1 MLRNFRQVFKGNQMP
16 MTVVMMVVLLGM
28 VAYLAPGSGNPEAPD
43 NVVARVYGRD
53 ITKRDMD
60 RQLSQMVQ
68 RLGKGVNL
76 EALAPILQ
84 TQAVST
90 LVRGKLMEELA
101 ERHGILVTEPEV
113 KTALEGQLR
122 QIGFVTEDGRLR
134 PSAEINAM
142 LRERGWSLKMME
154 DGIRS
159 SLATQKLY
167 EQSAALVPVDAAW
180 LEREN
185 RVRAEKVSFEAA
197 TLTPDPAPVAAPTD
211 AQLEAFLKEAGA
223 RFQSGPRR
231 VLDYVLLTPASLAIP
246 PVDDAA
252 AQQVYD
258 SRKGEFVELRAS
270 HILFKAESDAALPD
284 AMKKATELRAKLVAG
299 QDFAKAA
306 ESLSEDPS
314 AKGKGGDLGW
324 FQIGQMAK
332 PFEQAAMALKPG
344 EISQPVR
351 TQFGIHL
358 IRLEGKRDKAFDQ
371 VKEQLKSQLAR
382 ERFTTKAKDKLE
394 QLRKRTGDKGDLLA
408 AARNLQLKAETSQP
422 FAVEDALPG
431 VPGSQGAA
439 GEAFRMDVGMVSKIR
454 AIQDGLMVFRV
465 REQKP
470 IAVPP
475 LAEIKDKVAQAWKLE
490 EARKAA
496 LAKAQAAVKAG
507 DLKGVGAP
515 VAQDAVTIASLGE
528 LGKHPAIRKALL
540 DTPVGQLTPVL
551 WTPEGRLWVARIK
564 ARTPA
569 EPLTFG
575 SRRALVEQL
584 QMEVAQKDI
593 SAEIQSLER
602 DGDLHGGFS
611 SIYGRMNGIW
621 RNKQLLNAGLDFLP
635 DPGGFDE

>member
-60 RQLSQMVQ
+60 REMAQMLR

-76 EALAPILQ
+76 EALAPIIQ
-84 TQAVST
+84 GQAVT
-90 LVRGKLMEELA
+90 MLVRDRLMDELA
-101 ERHGILVTEPEV
+101 ERHHVVVTEAEI
-113 KTALEGQLR
+113 KTALEAQLR

-134 PSAEINAM
+134 PTAEINDM
-142 LRERGWSLKMME
+142 LRERGWSLKQLE
-154 DGIRS
+154 AD
-159 SLATQKLY
+159 LATNLAKQKLY
-167 EQSAALVPVDAAW
+167 EQTAAQVPVDAAW

-185 RVRAEKVSFEAA
+185 RVRSEKISFEAA
-197 TLTPDPAPVAAPTD
+197 TVQPDPTLVADPGD
-211 AQLEAFLKEAGA
+211 ARLAAFLKDSGA
-223 RFQSGPRR
+223 RFQTGPRR
-231 VLDYVLLTPASLAIP
+231 VLDYVLLTPASLNIP

-252 AQQVYD
+252 VKQVYE

-270 HILFKAESDAALPD
+270 HILFKAESDAAVPE

-306 ESLSEDPS
+306 ETLSEDPT
-314 AKGKGGDLGW
+314 AKANRGDLGW
-324 FQIGQMAK
+324 FQIGQMQK

-351 TQFGIHL
+351 TSFGIHL
-358 IRLEGKRDKAFDQ
+358 IRLEGKRDKSFDQ
-371 VKEQLKSQLAR
+371 VKEQLRSQLSR
-382 ERFTTKAKDKLE
+382 ERFTTKAKDRLE

-422 FAVEDALPG
+422 FAQDDPIPG
-431 VPGSQGAA
+431 VAGSQMVA
-439 GEAFRMDVGMVSKIR
+439 GDAFRLEVGMVSRIES
-454 AIQDGLMVFRV
+454 IQDGLMVFRV
-465 REQKP
+465 KEEKA

-475 LAEIKDKVAQAWKLE
+475 LAEIRDKVLQAWKLE

-496 LAKAQAAVKAG
+496 LAKAQAAVQSG
-507 DLKGVGAP
+507 DLKAVAAP
-515 VAQDAVTIASLGE
+515 VAQDGVTLASLGE
-528 LGKHPAIRKALL
+528 LGKHPGIRKALL
-540 DTPVGQLTPVL
+540 DTPVGQLTPIL

-564 ARTPA
+564 SRTPA

-575 SRRALVEQL
+575 MRRSLTEQI
-584 QMEVAQKDI
+584 QMEEAQKVI
-593 SAEIQSLER
+593 SAEIQALQR
-602 DGDLHGGFS
+602 DGELHGGFS
-611 SIYGRMNGIW
+611 SLYGRMNGIW
-621 RNKQLLNAGLDFLP
+621 RNRQALAAGADYLP
-635 DPGGFDE
+635 NVAGFDE